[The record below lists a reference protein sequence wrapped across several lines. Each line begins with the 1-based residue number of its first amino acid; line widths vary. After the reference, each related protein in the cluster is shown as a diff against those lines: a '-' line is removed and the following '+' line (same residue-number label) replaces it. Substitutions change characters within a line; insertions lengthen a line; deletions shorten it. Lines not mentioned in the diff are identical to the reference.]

1 MNPKLFNLYVG
12 KLVNIKALGNV
23 CFEKML
29 LFIKKIFFCGPL
41 VKYIEILV
49 YSNMTMLFA
58 GFLK

>member
-1 MNPKLFNLYVG
+1 MNPKSFNLYIG
-12 KLVNIKALGNV
+12 KLVNIKALGNI
-23 CFEKML
+23 CFEKRL
-29 LFIKKIFFCGPL
+29 LFVKKIFFCGPL